1 VAYGG
6 KGADNRL
13 VRDQLNWLISRTSRE
28 PPDGWNVFSDAGV
41 MDYGPMTANT
51 RIDPL
56 KLQAWID
63 MNSVTDLVPVPGEK
77 FIYVDD
83 LMMALCGGLVEPA
96 EG

>member
-1 VAYGG
+1 MAYGG
-6 KGADNRL
+6 TGTRNRL
-13 VRDQLNWLISRTSRE
+13 APDQLNGLMPRMSRE
-28 PPDGWNVFSDAGV
+28 PPDVWCVVGDAGV

-63 MNSVTDLVPVPGEK
+63 MNSVTDLAPVPGER

-83 LMMALCGGLVEPA
+83 LMMALCSGLVEPTD
-96 EG
+96 G